1 MFRRGTSSTN
11 TTPNRYGRPRGSS
24 HGSRRGGANTTKHKG
39 AFENSIWLCNCTPR
53 LPAEHF
59 KVRKE
64 GRNQGRW
71 FYTCQNAE
79 LMRCDFFLW
88 DEDAKP
94 RMESAVLGNSRSENI
109 TEGNGRGRT
118 IGQVERSESQ
128 RTTASPSPS
137 PLLARSIR
145 DVGRDSQTKHAKSIG
160 AKRKIQEMGFDDDD
174 EDTFPWAL
182 SGQEEVELALVADSV
197 SCPPETPRK
206 AVRTDAY
213 ATPSTIS
220 TRTRKLP
227 WLDYSTETPQSKTAS
242 LNNPISPTKSLTSIA
257 FEALPTPTSAGKM
270 LGLPETTDTTP
281 TPSRYKDALS
291 APTTPAT
298 PSMPSVKDEVLTLLA
313 STTATLPANIASQL
327 CSILTKHDNRAQGA
341 VKGRDAVRTALRTK
355 DAKITELQARIDGLE
370 ADRELDKAVI
380 RKLRFE
386 SAEKARR
393 AKQTKLDFTTPGKGA
408 G

>member
-174 EDTFPWAL
+174 EDTFPGL
-182 SGQEEVELALVADSV
+182 SRA
-197 SCPPETPRK
+197 K
-206 AVRTDAY
+206 KRTDAY